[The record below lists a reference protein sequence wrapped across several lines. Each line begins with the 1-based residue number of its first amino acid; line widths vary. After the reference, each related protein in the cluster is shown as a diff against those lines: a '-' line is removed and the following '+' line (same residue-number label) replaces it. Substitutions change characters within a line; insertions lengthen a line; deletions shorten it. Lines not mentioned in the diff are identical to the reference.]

1 MTADLAAYRTTVDAL
16 LATAVDA
23 STWTDAIKDQALR
36 QALAEYDDHFVYETS
51 VTVTSGGAY
60 QDLSSVDALK
70 DIQAVAYP
78 WSDEA
83 DFAARQQRWRY
94 AADQTIYVETATP
107 QAGQAMR
114 VRYTKRHEI
123 EDLDAATATSVPD
136 GHQLLLATLAAA
148 FACTLRCRQLS
159 ENPAIPEHAL
169 AALAG
174 AATHYRTQAAYLL
187 RTARIANNPA
197 WSRIGL

>member
-51 VTVTSGGAY
+51 VTITSGGAN
-60 QDLSSVDALK
+60 QDLSSMDALK
-70 DIQAVAYP
+70 DILAVAYP

-83 DFAARQQRWRY
+83 DFAACQQRWRY
-94 AADQTIYVETATP
+94 AADQTIYVETVTP
-107 QAGQAMR
+107 QAGQVMR
-114 VRYTKRHEI
+114 VRYTKRHAI

-169 AALAG
+169 AALAD
-174 AATHYRTQAAYLL
+174 AAAHYRTQAAVLL
-187 RTARIANNPA
+187 RTARIAYNPV
-197 WSRIGL
+197 WSQIGL